1 MLAILVY
8 ECDGEEGVSTFAAQ
22 TPFYNVVNAPAFHG
36 ERGAVRGEAI
46 VQLCDYVMARWGK
59 DGADYRFSADEW
71 YTHYDGYIE
80 IHEVIAVDKYG
91 GIYSMQGELI
101 QLYSQWE
108 DE

>member
-1 MLAILVY
+1 M
-8 ECDGEEGVSTFAAQ
+8 
-22 TPFYNVVNAPAFHG
+22 VNAPAFHG